1 MDDNLFHTLE
11 QRIDALINRCKQL
24 EAANRELEHNRNALL
39 AERANFINQRKQII
53 QQMENLIGK
62 LEITKEPEEAQES
75 IEVM

>member
-1 MDDNLFHTLE
+1 MDDSLFHTLE

-24 EAANRELEHNRNALL
+24 EAANRELEQNRNALL

-62 LEITKEPEEAQES
+62 LEITNQHEQAQES